1 MKKRT
6 NFLLLGLIFL
16 SCFFFSFPLMS
27 RADEQSDEV
36 TIILHKRV
44 WIDQAIPENLT
55 NTGLVNQSFG
65 GTPLADVSF
74 TVYDATE
81 VYDEASK
88 QTDFQPKEWITEWAK
103 KSTTDIQE
111 ADLPQIGEMQT
122 TNDAGEVTF
131 VLPQGSPHAYL
142 FVQKPVQSTTLQ
154 FGAEDSAPLMIVV
167 PYYPTDSSNYLKTI
181 HIYLKNAGTRVTPTK
196 PSETPETP
204 NTKQPTTET
213 SIWNKLPNT
222 GQAKSAMA
230 GVGLCILAFGGW
242 LIWHKK
248 QGKNETDNQG
258 GNQK

>member
-81 VYDEASK
+81 VYDEAAK
-88 QTDFQPKEWITEWAK
+88 QTDFQLKEWITEWAK

-131 VLPQGSPHAYL
+131 VLTQGSPHAYL
-142 FVQKPVQSTTLQ
+142 FVQQPVQSTTLQ

-181 HIYLKNAGTRVTPTK
+181 NIYLKNSATSKQPATPTK
-196 PSETPETP
+196 PTYP
-204 NTKQPTTET
+204 TKTLKIVPKTG
-213 SIWNKLPNT
+213 SILPNT
-222 GQAKSAMA
+222 GQVNSMLAMSGVLILL
-230 GVGLCILAFGGW
+230 GVGSYLW
-242 LIWHKK
+242 MRKK
-248 QGKNETDNQG
+248 NDH
-258 GNQK
+258 QKEEER

>member
-181 HIYLKNAGTRVTPTK
+181 NIYLKNSATSKQPLTPTE
-196 PSETPETP
+196 PTNP
-204 NTKQPTTET
+204 TKTVKIIPKTG
-213 SIWNKLPNT
+213 SILPNT
-222 GQAKSAMA
+222 GQVNSMLAMSGVLILL
-230 GVGLCILAFGGW
+230 GVGSYLW
-242 LIWHKK
+242 MRKK
-248 QGKNETDNQG
+248 NDH
-258 GNQK
+258 QKEEER

>member
-1 MKKRT
+1 MSIKKRT

-181 HIYLKNAGTRVTPTK
+181 NIYLKNSATSKQPVTPTK
-196 PSETPETP
+196 PNYP
-204 NTKQPTTET
+204 TKTVKIIPKTG
-213 SIWNKLPNT
+213 SILPNT
-222 GQAKSAMA
+222 GQVNSMLAMSGVLILL
-230 GVGLCILAFGGW
+230 GVGSYLW
-242 LIWHKK
+242 MRKK
-248 QGKNETDNQG
+248 NDHQEEEER
-258 GNQK
+258 

>member
-167 PYYPTDSSNYLKTI
+167 PYYPTNSNNYLKTI
-181 HIYLKNAGTRVTPTK
+181 NIYLKNSATSKQPLTPTEPTNPTK
-196 PSETPETP
+196 PEKLIPKTG
-204 NTKQPTTET
+204 
-213 SIWNKLPNT
+213 SILPNT
-222 GQAKSAMA
+222 GQVNSMLAMSGVLILL
-230 GVGLCILAFGGW
+230 GVGSYLW
-242 LIWHKK
+242 MRKK
-248 QGKNETDNQG
+248 NDHQEEEER
-258 GNQK
+258 

>member
-1 MKKRT
+1 MSMKKRT

-131 VLPQGSPHAYL
+131 VLPQGSSHAYL
-142 FVQKPVQSTTLQ
+142 FVQQPVQSNVLQ
-154 FGAEDSAPLMIVV
+154 FGVKDSAPLMIVV
-167 PYYPTDSSNYLKTI
+167 PYYPTNSNNYLKTI
-181 HIYLKNAGTRVTPTK
+181 NIYLKNSATSKQPLTPTEPTNPTK
-196 PSETPETP
+196 PEKLIPKTG
-204 NTKQPTTET
+204 
-213 SIWNKLPNT
+213 SILPNT
-222 GQAKSAMA
+222 GQVNSMLAMSGVLILL
-230 GVGLCILAFGGW
+230 GVGSYLW
-242 LIWHKK
+242 MRKK
-248 QGKNETDNQG
+248 NDH
-258 GNQK
+258 QKEEER